1 MDVKTNG
8 EKNGSTNGA
17 TKHATNGGVTNG
29 GEDHHHIQKILSKGA
44 SGFHED
50 GEDDEGRGSSKLGLL
65 ACVIGLVAAV
75 PVVFCITGAA
85 YRQLFSAD
93 DNAGFLKGD

>member
-1 MDVKTNG
+1 MCIRDRVQG
-8 EKNGSTNGA
+8 QWWQVLGLL
-17 TKHATNGGVTNG
+17 VM
-29 GEDHHHIQKILSKGA
+29 QVVILL
-44 SGFHED
+44 
-50 GEDDEGRGSSKLGLL
+50 LGLL

-93 DNAGFLKGD
+93 DNAGFLKGN

>member
-1 MDVKTNG
+1 MPCEVPNSGRNNK
-8 EKNGSTNGA
+8 KVGA
-17 TKHATNGGVTNG
+17 DLLVM
-29 GEDHHHIQKILSKGA
+29 QVVILL
-44 SGFHED
+44 
-50 GEDDEGRGSSKLGLL
+50 LGLL